1 MINVGELITD
11 PDFAQPLTI
20 QRSSGQFAAGGFQNT
35 PATVATSGVV
45 VVANEEDLDQIGEG
59 DRVVGAMEFY
69 TVIPIYET
77 RTGATEGLS
86 DVIAWNGQQYRL
98 AKVWPWRDYGYYR
111 AIGIRMSGA

>member
-1 MINVGELITD
+1 MINVSEIVTD
-11 PDFAQPLTI
+11 PDFAQTLTI
-20 QRSSGQFAAGGFQNT
+20 QRSAGRFASGGFVNT
-35 PATVATSGVV
+35 TTSLNAAGVV
-45 VVANEEDLDQIGEG
+45 VVAAEEDLEQIGEG

-69 TVIPIYET
+69 TTVPIYET
-77 RTGATEGLS
+77 RTGAKEGLS